1 MHIWHGTIITC
12 DDNNTVAKYLVE
24 REGRIVFVGN
34 DLPDAYRNAQITEL
48 GEKAII
54 PAFADAFLHYS
65 SYSILK
71 DAYFAVECVSADE
84 FITNLRKHIEKTRDN
99 PIIGF
104 GAPVIL
110 ANKNSKVCRSQLD
123 AISPERPVCLITYD
137 SHGCIVNTAFLNM
150 VKNAISGLR
159 GYHEE
164 TGEMREKAFV
174 ACMEV
179 INRTFNT
186 RRVIDAMMRNTD
198 TLAEQG
204 VGMII
209 SGGGIGYVRDL
220 DSDMEKSAAMGL
232 DNGISMKVGCASNDV
247 ERVIKKGFKTIICP
261 NIDGP
266 VGSLEACVIQPY
278 MNGEKGI
285 RNIDREALRE
295 YCIKANRAGLQIV
308 LRAHGDSAF
317 DDATFALE
325 SALLDYPRKN
335 HRHTIVH
342 ANMVT
347 TRGLNICA
355 KYGIYLSVHP
365 GKLPWQQLNESAF
378 VSENLGEDR
387 QFALNPVNRI
397 IKAGVKVCFASGAPS
412 MEPRPLDW
420 IYNVVNS
427 PNSNGELS
435 VMDAFRMATINGYE
449 AAFLDDERGS
459 LEFGK
464 VCDMNILNI
473 NPLLIRPEDLSNV
486 KVEQL
491 YIAGKPYEH
500 TRSTA
505 MATLLRGMFPQRV

>member
-12 DDNNTVAKYLVE
+12 DDENNVANYLVE

-34 DLPDAYRNAQITEL
+34 ELPDSYRKAQVIEL

-54 PAFADAFLHYS
+54 PAFADSFLHYS

-71 DAYFAVECVSADE
+71 DAYFAVECASSDE
-84 FITNLRKHIEKTRDN
+84 FISGLRRHIENTRDN
-99 PIIGF
+99 PVIAF

-110 ANKNSKVCRSQLD
+110 ADQDSKIKKSQLD
-123 AISPERPVCLITYD
+123 AISPDKPVCVITYD
-137 SHGCIVNTAFLNM
+137 SHGCIVNTAFLNQI
-150 VKNAISGLR
+150 KNTIMNLR
-159 GYHEE
+159 GYHEAS
-164 TGEMREKAFV
+164 GEMREQAFV

-186 RRVIDAMMRNTD
+186 RKVIDAMMRNAD
-198 TLAEQG
+198 GLAEQG

-220 DSDMEKSAAMGL
+220 DADMEKSAALGL
-232 DNGISMKVGCASNDV
+232 DTGISMKVGCAASDV

-266 VGSLEACVIQPY
+266 IGYLEAGVIQPY
-278 MNGEKGI
+278 MNGDRGI
-285 RNIDREALRE
+285 KNIDRETLRE
-295 YCIKANRAGLQIV
+295 YCIKANRAGLQII

-325 SALLDYPRKN
+325 CALLDYPRKN
-335 HRHTIVH
+335 HRHAIVH

-365 GKLPWQQLNESAF
+365 GQLPWQRENQAKF
-378 VSENLGEDR
+378 IARNLGEDR
-387 QFALNPVNRI
+387 KNELNPIAKIVQ
-397 IKAGVKVCFASGAPS
+397 AGVKVSFSSGAPTT
-412 MEPRPLDW
+412 EPKPLEW
-420 IYNVVNS
+420 IGNVVNN
-427 PNSNGELS
+427 PLNNGTIGVL
-435 VMDAFRMATINGYE
+435 DAIRMTTINGYE
-449 AAFLDDERGS
+449 MAFLDDERGS

-473 NPLLIRPEDLSNV
+473 NPLLIRPEDFSSV

-491 YIAGKPYEH
+491 YLSGKPYEH

-505 MATLLRGMFPQRV
+505 MATLLRGMFPQRI